1 MALHELIGNMH
12 MHTPYSDGEGSHA
25 EIAQA
30 AIRAALDF
38 VIVTDHNVWVDGI
51 PPRHASP
58 DGKKSVLVITGEEI
72 HDQALQPQ
80 SNHLLVYNARQELA
94 ALAYDPQKLLDAVND
109 VGGLSFLAHPF
120 DYESKLINYDPIHW
134 RRWDVAGF
142 TGIELWNY
150 MSEFVRLVTSS
161 TAAIKFAADPGLG
174 ISGPNPE
181 TLKKWDELT
190 SSGQRIVAIGNS
202 DAHATTITQFGRTAV
217 IFPYEFLFRAVNTHL
232 LAEEA
237 LDGNYEHDCDLIFTA
252 LRNGHCFVGYDAP
265 APTRGFRFTAQGDKT
280 AAIMGDE
287 IGGGAG
293 VTLQV
298 SVPVTA
304 EIRMVRNGQVVN
316 KRGSDTHLTHITSE
330 PGAYRVEVYTEFK
343 GQKRGWI
350 FSNPIYIR

>member
-202 DAHATTITQFGRTAV
+202 DAHATTYHMFGRSAV
-217 IFPYEFLFRAVNTHL
+217 IFPYEHCFRAVNTHL
-232 LAEEA
+232 LLPEA
-237 LDGNYEHDCDLIFTA
+237 LNGDYEHDCSLMYGA
-252 LRNGHCFVGYDAP
+252 LHSGHCFVGYDAP
-265 APTRGFRFTAQGDKT
+265 APTHGFRFSAQGDKST
-280 AAIMGDE
+280 AIMGDE
-287 IGGGAG
+287 IPRGAG
-293 VTLQV
+293 VTLQI
-298 SVPVTA
+298 SVPAKA
-304 EIRMVRNGQVVN
+304 EIRLVRCGKVVAKN
-316 KRGSDTHLTHITSE
+316 DNDTHLTHITSE
-330 PGAYRVEVYTEFK
+330 PGAYRVEAYIPFK
-343 GQKRGWI
+343 GQPRGWI